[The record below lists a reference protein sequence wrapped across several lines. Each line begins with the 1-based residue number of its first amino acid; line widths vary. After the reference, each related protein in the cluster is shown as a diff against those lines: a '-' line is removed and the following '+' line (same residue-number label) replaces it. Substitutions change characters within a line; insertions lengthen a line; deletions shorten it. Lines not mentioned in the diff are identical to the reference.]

1 MQRIFS
7 GDSSFSFFFF
17 LFLKKKGEWER
28 RVIYREDFNLTVGLL
43 CGDFNGGAGMCS
55 GGFIL
60 NQLLTMVGFKFQI

>member
-1 MQRIFS
+1 MQRILS
-7 GDSSFSFFFF
+7 GDSSFSFF
-17 LFLKKKGEWER
+17 FLKKKGEWER

>member
-1 MQRIFS
+1 M
-7 GDSSFSFFFF
+7 
-17 LFLKKKGEWER
+17 GEA
-28 RVIYREDFNLTVGLL
+28 VIYREDFNLTVGLL